1 MDIPAAWS
9 KVATRVQVL
18 HGEYDVNEVT
28 TRETH
33 QSIAAIV
40 NRAQSGSAEF
50 KELLGLDHCWSRHV
64 SLEASRDKCGQG
76 DVVPLLSDTILEV
89 LRSVRR

>member
-18 HGEYDVNEVT
+18 YGEYDVDEVT
-28 TRETH
+28 TRKTH

-40 NRAQSGSAEF
+40 NMAHPGSAEF

-64 SLEASRDKCGQG
+64 SLEASREKCGQG
-76 DVVPLLSDTILEV
+76 DVVPLLSDTILEF
-89 LRSVRR
+89 LRSVGR